1 MNQQRY
7 AERVLR
13 AADPVVGA
21 TSELDE
27 RAKTDLTR
35 ILATSRQTPAA
46 APVGHRRRS
55 LQAGIAR
62 PRLAVTVLA
71 AAVLAV
77 VAIALTAVLPR
88 GGGRAAYAATPA
100 ELTVLDGSAF
110 AAAGLDA
117 TATAPQL
124 LEVIAGRATME
135 PAETG
140 AGRYARIRTES
151 WDLFTRVDGG
161 QVTSEVVPQVR
172 TTWTAAD
179 GSGQTI
185 RSYLWPDG
193 DTDTEMTERPAGA
206 ALMWPL
212 GSLSSDPAV
221 LAQQL
226 QVAHPVANGPAER
239 LVAVQDLYREQP
251 LTPQV
256 RAAVLRFVAATP
268 GLEVTG
274 MVLDRAGRTGLAV
287 HLDSSLGGLPNV
299 ETMVIDPADGRVL
312 AAETRLTETAGAL
325 NVRVPSVISYESY
338 LEAAYVD
345 DVN

>member
-1 MNQQRY
+1 VNQQRY
-7 AERVLR
+7 ADQVLR
-13 AADPVVGA
+13 AADPAAGD
-21 TSELDE
+21 TSGLDD
-27 RAKTDLTR
+27 RARTDLAR
-35 ILATSRQTPAA
+35 ILATPRQTQAA
-46 APVGHRRRS
+46 ASWGRRHYG
-55 LQAGIAR
+55 LQVHIPR
-62 PRLAVTVLA
+62 PRLTFTVLV

-77 VAIALTAVLPR
+77 VAIALTTVFPA
-88 GGGRAAYAATPA
+88 GGGRAAYAATPG
-100 ELTVLDGSAF
+100 ELTLLDESAF
-110 AAAGLDA
+110 ASAGLDSS
-117 TATAPQL
+117 ATAPQL
-124 LEVIAGRATME
+124 LEVIAERAATA
-135 PAETG
+135 PDDTG
-140 AGRYARIRTES
+140 AGRYARMQTES
-151 WDLFTRVDGG
+151 WDLFTRVDGE
-161 QVTSEVVPQVR
+161 QVTSEVVPQA
-172 TTWTAAD
+172 TTSWTAAD

-193 DTDTEMTERPAGA
+193 DTDTEMTERPAGPG
-206 ALMWPL
+206 LMWPL

-226 QVAHPVANGPAER
+226 EVAHPVANGPAER

-256 RAAVLRFVAATP
+256 RAAVLRYVAATP

-287 HLDSSLGGLPNV
+287 HLDNNLGGLPNIK
-299 ETMVIDPADGRVL
+299 TMVIDPADGRVL

-325 NVRVPSVISYESY
+325 NVRVPAVISYESY